1 MNEAIIIVIKS
12 IKIIKFKLSYS
23 FRCIYSSDATWF
35 HDDDDEDGMRARCLL
50 SLLRMYR
57 PKKSERRFATF
68 LHSIL
73 CVRKISVEIKSAAQ
87 LQMEMMAEAM
97 VLSEIVIH
105 S

>member
-1 MNEAIIIVIKS
+1 
-12 IKIIKFKLSYS
+12 
-23 FRCIYSSDATWF
+23 
-35 HDDDDEDGMRARCLL
+35 MRARCLL

-57 PKKSERRFATF
+57 PKKSERRFATS

-73 CVRKISVEIKSAAQ
+73 CVREISVEIKSAAQ